1 MISVR
6 VSAIIGLAM
15 IPIGL
20 WITMR
25 AKDEPQ
31 QVRHEVVAQVA
42 SAASD
47 RRESDPVFHREFT
60 VGAGGNLR
68 VNIPDGDISVRSG
81 SSSRVVIEVFVR
93 SRDADW
99 GREVFERMDFTAG
112 VDGNTVTVAAR
123 GADVRRD
130 EWRRNRG
137 VGVTA
142 QITIP
147 ARFNAQIETSDGDI
161 RLESLEGNVSL
172 RSSDGDIDIGEV
184 RGQELMVHTSDGD
197 ISGGTLQAARMR
209 LRTSDGDIN
218 VKRASGDIEANT
230 SDGDIMMRLGAIE
243 GVKVTTHDG
252 DIVLYVPEGFA
263 ADVSLEGEDLT
274 VAPGFM
280 LQGQVSSRRISGT
293 LNGGGPRVDA
303 RTSDGEISLR
313 IDGR

>member
-1 MISVR
+1 MNSVR

-25 AKDEPQ
+25 ARDTPRE
-31 QVRHEVVAQVA
+31 VRHEVVAQVA
-42 SAASD
+42 PVANA
-47 RRESDPVFHREFT
+47 RRASDPVIRREFK
-60 VGAGGNLR
+60 VDAGGTLR
-68 VNIPDGDISVRSG
+68 VNIPDGDISVHSG
-81 SSSRVVIEVFVR
+81 SSSRVVIEVFVKA
-93 SRDADW
+93 RDADW
-99 GREVFERMDFTAG
+99 AAEVFDRMDFTAG
-112 VDGNTVTVAAR
+112 IDGNTVTVAAVE
-123 GADVRRD
+123 ADVGGD

-147 ARFNAQIETSDGDI
+147 SRFNAQIETSDGDI
-161 RLESLEGNVSL
+161 SLEALEGNVSL

-184 RGQELMVHTSDGD
+184 RGQEIRVQTSDGD
-197 ISGGTLQAARMR
+197 ISGGALHAASMR

-218 VKRASGDIEANT
+218 VRRAAGDIEANT

-252 DIVLYVPEGFA
+252 DIVLYVPEGLG
-263 ADVSLEGEDLT
+263 ADVSLEGEDLN
-274 VAPGFM
+274 VAPGFT
-280 LQGQVSSRRISGT
+280 LQGQVSSRRVNGT

>member
-184 RGQELMVHTSDGD
+184 RGATSIGPCGNWSRPGPSARPTWSPKAGDG
-197 ISGGTLQAARMR
+197 SGGGAVGW
-209 LRTSDGDIN
+209 TSN
-218 VKRASGDIEANT
+218 
-230 SDGDIMMRLGAIE
+230 
-243 GVKVTTHDG
+243 
-252 DIVLYVPEGFA
+252 
-263 ADVSLEGEDLT
+263 
-274 VAPGFM
+274 
-280 LQGQVSSRRISGT
+280 SRRGWNAVALARIAGCCSRRSTRSCGTESG
-293 LNGGGPRVDA
+293 
-303 RTSDGEISLR
+303 
-313 IDGR
+313 